1 MHSTDRGKLAALAAL
16 GVALAVIAG
25 CGAARTSTA
34 SQPASGNP
42 NTAALATRTATAG
55 PVAVSVTPKR
65 VDATGAVF
73 AVELDNHSIDLDGD
87 YATTSTLTVNGTA
100 WTPARWS
107 GDGPT
112 GHHRSGTLTFTAV
125 GAPAGVAELRLGGL
139 PKPVTVRWTLTG

>member
-1 MHSTDRGKLAALAAL
+1 MTLRRRLT
-16 GVALAVIAG
+16 ALAVLGAAITVLAG
-25 CGAARTSTA
+25 CGAAGTTTAGGSAGANRTST
-34 SQPASGNP
+34 
-42 NTAALATRTATAG
+42 ALATRTATAG
-55 PVAVSVTPKR
+55 PVGVTITPKR

-87 YATTSTLTVNGTA
+87 YAATSTLIVNGTA

-112 GHHRSGTLTFTAV
+112 GHHRSGTLAFTAA

-139 PKPVTVRWTLTG
+139 PKPVTVRWTLPG

>member
-1 MHSTDRGKLAALAAL
+1 MTLRRRLAALTALGAAL
-16 GVALAVIAG
+16 AILAG
-25 CGAARTSTA
+25 CGAAGSTA
-34 SQPASGNP
+34 SGGSAGMDK
-42 NTAALATRTATAG
+42 NTTALATRTATAG
-55 PVAVSVTPKR
+55 PVAVSITPKR
-65 VDATGAVF
+65 VDATGAAF
-73 AVELDNHSIDLDGD
+73 AVELDNHSIDLDGN

-139 PKPVTVRWTLTG
+139 PKPVTVRWTLHG